1 MFEVPR
7 LTLGTAQLGPAYGIA
22 NREGRLDDSSA
33 DALLSAAWDAG
44 MRWFDT
50 ARAYGESETRIGAW
64 CRASGQR
71 PVVVTKIAA
80 GSPVADE
87 IDKSAAALGQDPDYV
102 LAHRSSDLTQAPFL
116 DGLRRAVDSGRI
128 RAFGASVYTP
138 AEAFAALAT
147 EDISVFQLPFNI
159 LDRRMAE
166 SGLLA
171 AAAERGV
178 LILARSIYLQG
189 VLLMEPEALPV
200 TLSGLREP
208 LAALRQLGT
217 DMRTLALAAALHEPG
232 IASCVIGVET
242 ATQIRQHASLPAVD
256 PATIAAAIR
265 IGKGLAEALI
275 DPSRWPRAQ

>member
-22 NREGRLDDSSA
+22 NRQGRLDDSSA

-44 MRWFDT
+44 LRWFDT
-50 ARAYGESETRIGAW
+50 ARAYGESEGRIGAW

-80 GSPVADE
+80 GSLVADE
-87 IDKSAAALGQDPDYV
+87 IGESSKALGRAPDFV
-102 LAHRSSDLTQAPFL
+102 LAHRSSDLAQMVFL
-116 DGLRRAVDSGRI
+116 DGLRRAVDDGHI

-138 AEAFAALAT
+138 EEAFAALEI
-147 EDISVFQLPFNI
+147 EDISLLQLPHNI

-171 AAAERGV
+171 AAGARGV
-178 LILARSIYLQG
+178 LVLARSIYLQG
-189 VLLMEPEALPV
+189 LLLMEPEALPGH
-200 TLSGLREP
+200 LSGLREP
-208 LAALRQLGT
+208 LAALRDLGM

-232 IASCVIGVET
+232 IGSCVIGVET
-242 ATQIRQHASLPAVD
+242 PAQIAQHANLAPVD
-256 PATIAAAIR
+256 PAKIEAAIR
-265 IGKGLAEALI
+265 IGKGLPDALI
-275 DPSRWPRAQ
+275 DPSRWPHAR